1 MIAFLTAP
9 FRSALEHRQL
19 LKALVVREVH
29 TTYRS
34 SLLGASWLVLQ
45 PLLSL
50 AVYAAVFG
58 GILGSGSM
66 EFVSDLFAGMI
77 VYGAFAETTGR
88 AAQLVLARP
97 NYVTKVAFP
106 LEVLPWPVAAQSAL
120 NALISTAILL
130 LLHGVFVA
138 VPSWT
143 AVLLPLILVPPLLL
157 GLAFGWAL
165 AAVGVYVRDTDQV
178 VRVLLQ
184 LLFFLCPIVWSLEA
198 IQNPT
203 LQTIVACNP
212 LAIMIEGMRSA
223 LSGTA
228 ATLPAAW
235 PAAVPFAL
243 VVAFAVVA
251 AAAAYGL
258 FQRLRGGFAD
268 VL

>member
-1 MIAFLTAP
+1 MLAFLSAP
-9 FRSALEHRQL
+9 FRSAFEHRQL
-19 LKALVVREVH
+19 LKALVIREVH

-34 SLLGASWLVLQ
+34 SLLGAAWLVLQ

-58 GILGSGSM
+58 RDGSM
-66 EFVSDLFAGMI
+66 QFVSDLFAGMI
-77 VYGAFAETTGR
+77 IYGAFAETTGR

-106 LEVLPWPVAAQSAL
+106 LEVLPWPVAAQTAL
-120 NALISTAILL
+120 NALISTAILVL
-130 LLHGVFVA
+130 LYTTFVA
-138 VPSWT
+138 APAWT
-143 AVLLPLILVPPLLL
+143 AILLPLVLVAPLLL

-165 AAVGVYVRDTDQV
+165 AAIGVYVRDTDQI
-178 VRVLLQ
+178 VRVGLH
-184 LLFFLCPIVWSLEA
+184 LLFFLCPIVWTFDR
-198 IQNPT
+198 INNPT
-203 LQTIVACNP
+203 MQTVLSCNP

-228 ATLPAAW
+228 PMLPASW
-235 PAAVPFAL
+235 PAVLPFAL
-243 VVAFAVVA
+243 VVAFAVLTSAVA
-251 AAAAYGL
+251 YRL